1 MLPIIDMGHPFPHKK
16 IGGQHVLPPV
26 HNPIIFGKKAVTAHI
41 HTVSVTIYCFGNT
54 AHEPAFFQYYDL
66 ILRIFPQNFH
76 TGSKTRRSGS
86 YNHNLFHFF
95 LSHSARVL
103 IPGCFGGLLLFRQFF
118 RHHHKSSLICVVA
131 AGG

>member
-1 MLPIIDMGHPFPHKK
+1 MWDTLSAPK

-26 HNPIIFGKKAVTAHI
+26 HNPFIFGKKAVTAHI

-66 ILRIFPQNFH
+66 ILRIFRKISTPAVRPAGPAPIITIF
-76 TGSKTRRSGS
+76 S
-86 YNHNLFHFF
+86 FF

-103 IPGCFGGLLLFRQFF
+103 TPGCFGGLLLFRQFF
-118 RHHHKSSLICVVA
+118 ATTTNLPSFVW
-131 AGG
+131 